1 MLKIEPTKNTP
12 HILID
17 AELGIME
24 FSGRCTSTET
34 THLFD
39 GVKKCIEEYANN
51 PKPITRI
58 NIKIEYFNT
67 SSISHLERIFNIL
80 NNANT
85 KVVVDWF
92 YEPDDDDV
100 LELGE
105 DFADVN
111 KNCEFTIRQI

>member
-24 FSGRCTSTET
+24 FSGRCTINET
-34 THLFD
+34 KYLFET
-39 GVKKCIEEYANN
+39 VKKCIEEYAKV

-58 NIKIEYFNT
+58 EIKIEYFNT
-67 SSISHLERIFNIL
+67 SSVSYLEKVFKIL
-80 NNANT
+80 NTAKT
-85 KVVVDWF
+85 KVIVDWF
-92 YEPDDDDV
+92 YETDDEDI

-105 DFADVN
+105 DFANLN
-111 KNCEFTIRQI
+111 KKCEFTIKEV